1 MLVNKIQNNNITSNK
16 SNVNSVSFSGG
27 INCDLAKKVLA
38 DGAKF
43 SDVFEKAE
51 KIANVN
57 KDFFVLSD
65 GLYNIKDKSAEFVL
79 SAVNK
84 ISFIPGLEN
93 VKPRVLKV
101 KGSSLKE
108 AFQNINKD
116 ELGLLNKA
124 LENDYKAKYIET
136 KGFRNNLYAKR
147 LEIEKELTKKSLLI
161 ESFWTDYY
169 RSLAKRNK

>member
-1 MLVNKIQNNNITSNK
+1 M
-16 SNVNSVSFSGG
+16 
-27 INCDLAKKVLA
+27 
-38 DGAKF
+38 
-43 SDVFEKAE
+43 
-51 KIANVN
+51 
-57 KDFFVLSD
+57 
-65 GLYNIKDKSAEFVL
+65 
-79 SAVNK
+79 
-84 ISFIPGLEN
+84 EN